1 MSEMTLDEKVLS
13 QFLKHQNN
21 LMEQT
26 DRLIENQY
34 VKNLMLAN
42 K

>member
-1 MSEMTLDEKVLS
+1 MRYLSEITLDEKVLS

-26 DRLIENQY
+26 NRLLENQ
-34 VKNLMLAN
+34 NALL
-42 K
+42 